1 MPSKADMQQRL
12 NELSSIVDEQAAQI
26 EALEKRAACAEEE
39 LAKAKRTK
47 KGNEVSHSQPQSLQT
62 AVLSEAERLTRHLLV
77 DSRRW
82 DILECFRASRMV
94 KDRFSAGCVRIAF
107 DLLAENVTVDL
118 PVCSYEEYERL
129 RFSHGLPVIG
139 REFGVGAIPNET
151 DLLGLAVSFDKGC
164 YRGQELVER
173 IAARKGG
180 RRLLRRI
187 RSDVTLSPKEDLF
200 SQDKEAGEVLAV
212 TSTPPYIGFASVLS
226 EVEGIK
232 NEQGV
237 DIEVFPLN
245 EVIQ

>member
-1 MPSKADMQQRL
+1 M
-12 NELSSIVDEQAAQI
+12 
-26 EALEKRAACAEEE
+26 
-39 LAKAKRTK
+39 
-47 KGNEVSHSQPQSLQT
+47 
-62 AVLSEAERLTRHLLV
+62 
-77 DSRRW
+77 
-82 DILECFRASRMV
+82 
-94 KDRFSAGCVRIAF
+94 
-107 DLLAENVTVDL
+107 
-118 PVCSYEEYERL
+118 
-129 RFSHGLPVIG
+129 
-139 REFGVGAIPNET
+139 
-151 DLLGLAVSFDKGC
+151 
-164 YRGQELVER
+164 ER

-232 NEQGV
+232 NEQGA